1 MIITS
6 KIRKYA
12 WITLLLYALVLIW
25 VIGLKCNMRVAVT
38 DAIIG
43 MRRIDLHERIIL
55 SLGRFAHTSPAD
67 AIINVGLF
75 VPMGMLLPAI
85 ISKRPYL
92 TSGLICFFV
101 SLGFEVFQ
109 LISCI
114 GGFTYIDIICNF
126 LGAFLGCSIHS
137 LLREKLNEKSV
148 CRALAIADLLCG
160 AIVIF
165 AIINT
170 IINID
175 IYFV

>member
-1 MIITS
+1 MIIT
-6 KIRKYA
+6 KKVKKYA
-12 WITLLLYALVLIW
+12 WITLLLYTLLLIW

-43 MRRIDLHERIIL
+43 MRQRDLPERIIF
-55 SLGRFAHTSPAD
+55 SLGRFAHTSPED
-67 AIINVGLF
+67 AIINIGLF
-75 VPMGMLLPAI
+75 VPMGAILPTLI
-85 ISKRPYL
+85 DKRPYL
-92 TSGLICFFV
+92 TSGLICFFA
-101 SLGFEVFQ
+101 SLGFEIFQ
-109 LISCI
+109 IISCI

-126 LGAFLGCSIHS
+126 LGGFLGCSLHS

-148 CRALAIADLLCG
+148 CHALTVAGSLCG